1 MNKIILIIGIVILVI
16 SCKEENEKP
25 SVQSKFILTLE
36 NNELLPYQIV
46 HFKSDNIPFEENE
59 IAIGT
64 DTYYLYKTSDSTL
77 SFILPDLA
85 KGIYTISSPD
95 YEDYEI
101 NVREHQN
108 YDLASLTSIFQSKE
122 EELNSKINNPGY
134 SNKNIENKIKFSKD
148 LSNLLNNLS
157 NQDKE
162 LFLKYYHA
170 NIDIFSDFIDDVVN
184 ERDENYIFEL
194 ENRICEGENYKEF
207 YNCTHEKFANIYN
220 RLNAGLINFNLN
232 LNLQSILNPNNNWLE
247 KPDNWSENDSKLNIL
262 GLSLYSLINRINT
275 DISTFNRNTYSLSSR
290 QIILSNKTFEGV
302 KTKYTSNKF
311 DDLDIFP
318 YFATYNIDSNY
329 YFENTLLLHKSK
341 KDYEEIAGSFI
352 YITDSIPKNVFHFDD
367 NFLVKDIEV
376 KAENISNPNVEWTG
390 SKGKSI
396 MFSNKTETEQSFT
409 YDLIYKSQGQEVKKT
424 INATITYH
432 HNKGIDSVQ
441 IGEQFWSRKNL
452 EVRTFRNGD
461 SIYFC
466 RNESEWANYNSM
478 GLPTCAYTRFDS
490 TRYQHL
496 GLHYNWFAVIDPRG
510 LAPEGWRIAEWDDF
524 NYIKSVLGEDDFLL
538 KIRSKNDWDNLPGT
552 NESGLSFKPTG
563 YTLNWGHFTD
573 YTIRHHQ
580 WAPTSEISYTLADS
594 LNSSFVG
601 IDDLN
606 SQDYIYLS
614 KTAGTMDKH
623 LLARYGR
630 VIRIIKE

>member
-1 MNKIILIIGIVILVI
+1 MYKYLLLLLIIFAF

-25 SVQSKFILTLE
+25 NVQSKFILTLD
-36 NNELLPYQIV
+36 NNKLLPYQIV

-59 IAIGT
+59 IAIGS

-77 SFILPDLA
+77 SFILPELSI
-85 KGIYTISSPD
+85 GIYTISSPD
-95 YEDYEI
+95 YEDFEI
-101 NVREHQN
+101 EVKEHQN
-108 YDLASLTSIFQSKE
+108 YDLSSLTSIFQSKE
-122 EELNSKINNPGY
+122 EELSSKINNPGY
-134 SNKNIENKIKFSKD
+134 SNINIENKIKFSED
-148 LSNLLNNLS
+148 LANLLINLS
-157 NQDKE
+157 NQNKE

-170 NIDIFSDFIDDVVN
+170 NINIFSDFIDDIIN

-220 RLNAGLINFNLN
+220 RLNAGLIKLNLN

-247 KPDNWSENDSKLNIL
+247 KPHNWNENDSKFNIL

-302 KTKYTSNKF
+302 KTKYTSNKY

-341 KDYEEIAGSFI
+341 KDYEEIAGRLTNF
-352 YITDSIPKNVFHFDD
+352 TDSIPKNVFHIDD

-390 SKGKSI
+390 SNGKSI
-396 MFSNKTETEQSFT
+396 MFRNNTETEQSFT
-409 YDLIYKSQGQEVKKT
+409 YDLVYKSQGQEVRKN

-432 HNKGIDSVQ
+432 LNKGIDSVQ
-441 IGEQFWSRKNL
+441 IGNQFWSRKNL

-466 RNESEWANYNSM
+466 RDGSEWAKYNNM

-490 TRYQHL
+490 TMYQHL

-510 LAPEGWRIAEWDDF
+510 LAPNGWRIAEWEDF
-524 NYIKSVLGEDDFLL
+524 TYIKSVLGDKDFLF
-538 KIRSKNDWDNLPGT
+538 KIRSTSGWENQPGT
-552 NESGLSFKPTG
+552 NESGLDFRETG
-563 YTLNWGHFTD
+563 YCFNWGAFTD

-580 WAPTSEISYTLADS
+580 WAPTSEIIYTLADS
-594 LNSSFVG
+594 LNSSYVG

-614 KTAGTMDKH
+614 KTAGTMDKK

-630 VIRIIKE
+630 VVRIIKE